1 MTHLL
6 VYNINTPSKYL
17 QTILFTIALSCSPE
31 IPSSP
36 MVKNLK
42 FILAI
47 CRWRNRETK
56 IIYKDFCLFCLKK
69 WSVKPQ
75 RSSLFALLIMP
86 SSALRHE
93 RVITKWKR
101 RPLLTCV
108 FLSIDVNKTRAA
120 AFLLYVID
128 STTETTISLLINWGH
143 QKIIFFSCYFCWRS
157 KFFNW

>member
-1 MTHLL
+1 MKLETAIISRWVGSFSLLNSYYCRSCTIRPHSRHNRVTHLL
-6 VYNINTPSKYL
+6 MYNINTPSKYL
-17 QTILFTIALSCSPE
+17 QTILFTIALSSF
-31 IPSSP
+31 S
-36 MVKNLK
+36 LRK
-42 FILAI
+42 FPPPLWSKISNSFWQFADD
-47 CRWRNRETK
+47 ETETE

-108 FLSIDVNKTRAA
+108 FSK
-120 AFLLYVID
+120 Y
-128 STTETTISLLINWGH
+128 
-143 QKIIFFSCYFCWRS
+143 WRQ
-157 KFFNW
+157 